1 MKKIKYIIPTLMTL
15 FFVRNIYLS
24 KTQQMDS
31 WMGGGMRMFAEID
44 KSLNRIVFVNI
55 IDKND
60 QVHAINLNEIEKFKD
75 LNMSLRVL
83 PNEKKSKILQK
94 RILSDFN
101 DFFDLKKE
109 DISSIVISVNKLSYN
124 KSSLIIKEIW
134 RYEEQIK

>member
-1 MKKIKYIIPTLMTL
+1 MKKIKYIIPILMTL

-60 QVHAINLNEIEKFKD
+60 QVHAINLNEIEKFKN

>member
-1 MKKIKYIIPTLMTL
+1 MKKIKYIIPILMTL

-44 KSLNRIVFVNI
+44 KSLNRIVFVKI
-55 IDKND
+55 FDKND
-60 QVHAINLNEIEKFKD
+60 QVHAINLNEIEKFKNV
-75 LNMSLRVL
+75 NMSLRVL

-124 KSSLIIKEIW
+124 ESSLILNEIW

>member
-1 MKKIKYIIPTLMTL
+1 
-15 FFVRNIYLS
+15 
-24 KTQQMDS
+24 
-31 WMGGGMRMFAEID
+31 
-44 KSLNRIVFVNI
+44 
-55 IDKND
+55 
-60 QVHAINLNEIEKFKD
+60 
-75 LNMSLRVL
+75 MSLRVL
-83 PNEKKSKILQK
+83 PDEKKSKILQK

>member
-1 MKKIKYIIPTLMTL
+1 MTI

-44 KSLNRIVFVNI
+44 KSLNRIVFVKI
-55 IDKND
+55 FDKND
-60 QVHAINLNEIEKFKD
+60 QVHAINLNEIEKFKNV
-75 LNMSLRVL
+75 NMSLRVL

-124 KSSLIIKEIW
+124 ESSLILNEIW
-134 RYEEQIK
+134 RYEEQVK

>member
-1 MKKIKYIIPTLMTL
+1 MKKIKYIIPILMTL

-55 IDKND
+55 FDKND
-60 QVHAINLNEIEKFKD
+60 QVHTINLNEIEKFKNV
-75 LNMSLRVL
+75 NMSLRVL
-83 PNEKKSKILQK
+83 PDEKKSKILQK

>member
-1 MKKIKYIIPTLMTL
+1 MTL

-60 QVHAINLNEIEKFKD
+60 QVHAINLNEIEKFKN
-75 LNMSLRVL
+75 LNMILHVL
-83 PNEKKSKILQK
+83 PDEKKSKILQK

-101 DFFDLKKE
+101 DFLDLKKRG
-109 DISSIVISVNKLSYN
+109 YF
-124 KSSLIIKEIW
+124 
-134 RYEEQIK
+134 

>member
-1 MKKIKYIIPTLMTL
+1 MTL

-60 QVHAINLNEIEKFKD
+60 QVHAINLNEIEKFKN

-83 PNEKKSKILQK
+83 PNEKNLK
-94 RILSDFN
+94 
-101 DFFDLKKE
+101 FFKKE
-109 DISSIVISVNKLSYN
+109 YKVILMIF
-124 KSSLIIKEIW
+124 LI
-134 RYEEQIK
+134 

>member
-60 QVHAINLNEIEKFKD
+60 QVHAINLNEIENF
-75 LNMSLRVL
+75 
-83 PNEKKSKILQK
+83 
-94 RILSDFN
+94 RI
-101 DFFDLKKE
+101 
-109 DISSIVISVNKLSYN
+109 
-124 KSSLIIKEIW
+124 
-134 RYEEQIK
+134 

>member
-1 MKKIKYIIPTLMTL
+1 MTL

-55 IDKND
+55 FDKND
-60 QVHAINLNEIEKFKD
+60 QVHTINLNEIEKFKNV
-75 LNMSLRVL
+75 NMSLRVL
-83 PNEKKSKILQK
+83 PDEKKSKILQK